1 MAVRRRKWKSP
12 QGVEGNAWIAD
23 YTDGAG
29 ARRSKQFKS
38 KKDAETFLSET
49 KVSVRRGVHTA
60 DSASVTVE
68 KAGEL
73 WIASC
78 KQKRLEQSTIQQYER
93 HIKIHIKPFIG
104 ATKLSQ
110 LSPPFIRQFEDTL
123 ANEGRS
129 TAIIRKVIGSLS
141 SLVADAQERGLVAVN
156 VVRDISKRR
165 RSQGDKRGKGRLKIG
180 VDIPTPAEIKSF
192 VSALEGHWRPLLL
205 TAVFTGLRS
214 SELRGLAWSE
224 VNLKTGEIHVVRRID
239 EFGAF
244 GPPKSGSGERVVPLP
259 PMLVKV
265 LREWKLACPKGEL
278 GLVFPTSVGT
288 AHSHANTINRG
299 LIPAMIRAGVTSVET
314 RDGQERV
321 VAKYTG
327 LHALRHFY
335 ASWCINAVSDGG
347 LGLTP
352 KAVQTRMGHASIQMT
367 LDVYGH
373 IFPRNDIG
381 SEMAI
386 AEAMFY
392 L

>member
-1 MAVRRRKWKSP
+1 MAVRKRTWTSP
-12 QGVEGNAWIAD
+12 KGVEGTAWIAD
-23 YTDGAG
+23 YIDGAG
-29 ARRSKQFKS
+29 ARRSKQFKT
-38 KKDAETFLSET
+38 KKDAEAFLSET

-68 KAGEL
+68 KACQL

-78 KQKRLEQSTIQQYER
+78 KQKRLEQSTLQQYER
-93 HIKIHIKPFIG
+93 HIKFHINPFIG

-110 LSPPFIRQFEDTL
+110 LSAPFIRSFEDTL
-123 ANEGRS
+123 VSEGRS
-129 TAIIRKVIGSLS
+129 AVMIRKVIGSLS

-156 VVRDISKRR
+156 VVKDISKRR

-180 VDIPTPAEIKSF
+180 VDIPTPTEVKAF
-192 VSALEGHWRPLLL
+192 VAAIEGHWGPLLL

-214 SELRGLAWSE
+214 SELRGLAWSD

-239 EFGAF
+239 EFGSF
-244 GPPKSGSGERVVPLP
+244 GPPKSESGERIVPLP
-259 PMLVKV
+259 PMLVNV

-278 GLVFPTSVGT
+278 GLVFPTTVGT
-288 AHSHANTINRG
+288 AHSHANTVNRG
-299 LIPAMIRAGVTSVET
+299 LIPAMIRAGVTNIELK
-314 RDGQERV
+314 DGQERV

-335 ASWCINAVSDGG
+335 ASWCINSVSDGG

-381 SEMAI
+381 AEMAV
-386 AEAMFY
+386 AEAKFY
-392 L
+392 S